1 MSFELLKKKMYEIK
15 QLESIGAL
23 LSWDMEV
30 MMPHGSD
37 RGFRADQSSLING
50 LSHERFTDPSLEKL
64 VDELLDKNELTEPE
78 KREVIIVK
86 KNISKSKK
94 LNKEFVERFS
104 KLTSEAYSV
113 WEKAKSAS
121 DFNLFEPSLASIVDI
136 LKEKCELIGY
146 EDHPYNALM
155 DDFEEGMTVAK
166 LDPLFEDVKVRLGD
180 LISKVLSVQ
189 GTKTGHLTQKFD
201 VSIQQKLV
209 EKILNLLQVNKDLY
223 RMDISSHPFCTNFHS
238 SDIRMTTRYNENDL
252 MSSIWSA
259 IHESGHGLYEMGLS
273 SGIVGMPSS
282 SSVSLGIHESQSR
295 FWENNIGRSQVFM
308 DKIFPIIVE
317 FFPDQM
323 NELSSK
329 DLFSEINFIEPSLI
343 RTESDELTY
352 HYHIM
357 IRYEIEK
364 QLISGQLKVADVK
377 DYWNEM
383 YKKYLKIDVPNDAQG
398 CLQDVHWSFGG
409 MGYFPTYSLGSFYA
423 AQWYETMNKN
433 NALLQMVGDNKF
445 SEINDWHKT
454 NIHQYGALFTSEELC
469 VKATGIPLD
478 FACFENYILDK
489 YQLLRK

>member
-1 MSFELLKKKMYEIK
+1 MSYEVLKQKMYEIK
-15 QLESIGAL
+15 QLESIGAI

-50 LSHERFTDPSLEKL
+50 LSHERFTDPKLEKL
-64 VDELLDKNELTEPE
+64 VNDLLDGKELSDTER
-78 KREVIIVK
+78 REVTKIK
-86 KNISKSKK
+86 KDISKSKK

-104 KLTSEAYSV
+104 KLTSEAYSI

-121 DFNLFEPSLASIVDI
+121 DFKLFEPSLVSIVDI
-136 LKEKCELIGY
+136 LKEKCELIGF

-180 LISKVLSVQ
+180 LISKVIGIQGAQTRHLSQ
-189 GTKTGHLTQKFD
+189 SFD
-201 VSIQQKLV
+201 IATQQKLV
-209 EKILNLLQVNKDLY
+209 ARILDIMQVNKDLI
-223 RMDISSHPFCTNFHS
+223 RMDVSSHPFCTNFHS

-259 IHESGHGLYEMGLS
+259 IHESGHGLYEMGLN
-273 SGIVGMPSS
+273 GGTVGMPSS

-295 FWENNIGRSQVFM
+295 FWENNIGRSKVFI
-308 DKIFPIIVE
+308 DKIFPIISE
-317 FFPDQM
+317 FFPAQM
-323 NELSSK
+323 KGLSSQ
-329 DLFSEINFIEPSLI
+329 DLFAEINFIQPSLI

-364 QLISGQLKVADVK
+364 QLISGQLNVSDVK
-377 DYWNEM
+377 DCWNDM
-383 YKKYLKIDVPNDAQG
+383 YKKFLKIDVPSDALG

-423 AQWYETMNKN
+423 AQWYNAMNKN
-433 NALLQMVGDNKF
+433 SALNQNIADNKF
-445 SEINDWHKT
+445 AEINQWHKL
-454 NIHQYGALFTSEELC
+454 NIHQFGALYTSEELC
-469 VKATGIPLD
+469 IKSTGKPLD
-478 FACFENYILDK
+478 FSFFEKYILDK
-489 YQLLRK
+489 YNLSS